1 MALLFSC
8 FFVLLALG
16 LPIAF
21 VIFTSSAIYLTV
33 TDLSPLILLV
43 QKAVAGVDSFSLM
56 AIPLF
61 IVMGY
66 LMEAAGLSQRLIDWT
81 EMFFGRVTGGLG
93 MIAIVASTIF
103 AALTGSGPAT
113 VAAIGTIMFPRM
125 VQKGYPRGD
134 AAGLVSAA
142 AALGPVIPPSTVMI
156 IYATT
161 MSVPISELFVAGVTP
176 GVLIAVIFCVINYY
190 YAKKV
195 WRLPKETKR
204 YTFKESM
211 RLTLKAL
218 PTLLLP
224 VIILGGI
231 YGGIFT
237 PTEAGAIGAMYSVV
251 LGIVYRSLTWKK
263 LVDVFKK
270 SLEASAMAG
279 FLIGMSSIFCW
290 IIAAAKIPAQIV
302 DTLLPVLNGNTFF
315 FWVAFLLILL
325 VAGCVL
331 EALSAVVILA
341 PILIPV
347 GLAMG
352 LEPMHL
358 AVVFCVTMT
367 IGIVTPPFG
376 GVLFTTVSIT
386 KTPFGEVAKGEI
398 PYIFAM
404 ILVCVLIA
412 IFPDLALWLPNL
424 MQS

>member
-1 MALLFSC
+1 MRNFINKCSDYLNKLVVSVGC
-8 FFVLLALG
+8 VIFFVLVVATIIQVLCRYFLKVSVPWTEELARFAFIWATMLG
-16 LPIAF
+16 ASVLVKTKGHPA
-21 VIFTSSAIYLTV
+21 VDVLTGKLKGV
-33 TDLSPLILLV
+33 AKSIQELLV
-43 QKAVAGVDSFSLM
+43 CALMLAACCIGV
-56 AIPLF
+56 
-61 IVMGY
+61 Y
-66 LMEAAGLSQRLIDWT
+66 
-81 EMFFGRVTGGLG
+81 FG
-93 MIAIVASTIF
+93 F
-103 AALTGSGPAT
+103 
-113 VAAIGTIMFPRM
+113 
-125 VQKGYPRGD
+125 Q
-134 AAGLVSAA
+134 LVSKTLLQFSP
-142 AALGPVIPPSTVMI
+142 ALR
-156 IYATT
+156 
-161 MSVPISELFVAGVTP
+161 VPYG
-176 GVLIAVIFCVINYY
+176 